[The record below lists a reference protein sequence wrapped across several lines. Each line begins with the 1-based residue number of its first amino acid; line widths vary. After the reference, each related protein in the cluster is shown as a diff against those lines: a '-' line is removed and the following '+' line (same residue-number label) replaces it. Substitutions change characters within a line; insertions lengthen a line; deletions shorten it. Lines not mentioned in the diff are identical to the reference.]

1 LACLVQFQTTILS
14 AGSWPLQPST
24 LAVNLPNEVRN
35 YCFCQLFIGLAHSLS
50 FSPQLTSCN
59 LVPIP
64 IQLQKCIRL
73 FYDFYQT
80 QHSGR
85 KLDWLFSLSKG
96 EIQAT
101 FAKKLSY
108 TFQVSTFQMIVLIQY
123 NDADVLT
130 FEELMTR
137 TRLDQG
143 ILTQTLDTFLKF
155 GILLIENPQ
164 MNFSTPSNV
173 AANPFA
179 SDFSTEK
186 FPPQTQFSL
195 NCNYHS
201 KRLKV
206 NLNVPLR
213 LEQRTDR
220 EEAQK
225 TVEEDRKLLIQASIV
240 RIMKS
245 RRLLKHV
252 ALVNEV
258 IEQLQSRFQ
267 PKVSDIKQ
275 SIDLLIEKEYLHR
288 VEEQRDV
295 LSYNA

>member
-1 LACLVQFQTTILS
+1 M
-14 AGSWPLQPST
+14 
-24 LAVNLPNEVRN
+24 
-35 YCFCQLFIGLAHSLS
+35 
-50 FSPQLTSCN
+50 
-59 LVPIP
+59 P
-64 IQLQKCIRL
+64 IQLQKCIQV
-73 FYDFYQT
+73 FHDFYQV

-85 KLDWLFSLSKG
+85 KLDWLFSLSRG

-101 FAKKLSY
+101 FTKRVSY

-123 NDADVLT
+123 NDVDVLT
-130 FEELMTR
+130 FGELMDR
-137 TRLDQG
+137 TQLDQE
-143 ILTQTLDTFLKF
+143 ILSQTLDALLKF
-155 GILLIENPQ
+155 GILLIESSQRKLPA
-164 MNFSTPSNV
+164 PSSIPTI
-173 AANPFA
+173 PFP

-186 FPPQTQFSL
+186 FPSQTQFSL

-213 LEQRTDR
+213 LEQRIDR

-225 TVEEDRKLLIQASIV
+225 TAEEDRKLLIQASIV

-288 VEEQRDV
+288 VEGQRDV